1 MPFQPRQSLYK
12 DLSIPVTSPFSPISP
27 HQNLQPL
34 AITHPNHNPFKPSG
48 ILPAITYS
56 IPPQPEPQARLHN
69 EPSPIKKDK
78 EPLYQP
84 PNPTVGTSSKPP
96 DINMLVVDP
105 DPTNLISSFLKTLT
119 LEDSREPFVLPI
131 IDDTNLDLSD
141 LGLEEVFMTNTE
153 SKVEEEDDVLR
164 PKKPSS
170 TPPPFVLEYQTRLTY
185 SPTTDSKHLFTLDN
199 VPPSRWHD
207 EFFNLY
213 SWCIVEF
220 QAPNAIVSQIITKF
234 FARIIGRL

>member
-1 MPFQPRQSLYK
+1 
-12 DLSIPVTSPFSPISP
+12 
-27 HQNLQPL
+27 
-34 AITHPNHNPFKPSG
+34 
-48 ILPAITYS
+48 
-56 IPPQPEPQARLHN
+56 
-69 EPSPIKKDK
+69 
-78 EPLYQP
+78 
-84 PNPTVGTSSKPP
+84 
-96 DINMLVVDP
+96 
-105 DPTNLISSFLKTLT
+105 
-119 LEDSREPFVLPI
+119 
-131 IDDTNLDLSD
+131 
-141 LGLEEVFMTNTE
+141 MTNTE